1 MMMMI
6 DEDFARLRAHRNT
19 TATRRRSAESIH
31 PVTSDAEARIMRSN
45 VDISRRRSIASAL

>member
-1 MMMMI
+1 MMMVI